1 MFSFTWR
8 KSALPAI
15 VGGMLIPS
23 AAYACPL
30 CFGSSTPRVLH
41 AYYLSAVLLVG
52 LAWALVAGI
61 CLYAFRMYGRDLG
74 STDETTTQNEAP
86 RFRKI
91 LLLSPHRQDD
101 SQ

>member
-8 KSALPAI
+8 KAALSAI

-30 CFGSSTPRVLH
+30 CFGSSPPRVLH
-41 AYYLSAVLLVG
+41 AYYLS
-52 LAWALVAGI
+52 AGI
-61 CLYAFRMYGRDLG
+61 CLYAFRMYGRDTE
-74 STDETTTQNEAP
+74 SSDETTIQSEV
-86 RFRKI
+86 RSQKV
-91 LLLSPHRQDD
+91 LLFSPHRQDD